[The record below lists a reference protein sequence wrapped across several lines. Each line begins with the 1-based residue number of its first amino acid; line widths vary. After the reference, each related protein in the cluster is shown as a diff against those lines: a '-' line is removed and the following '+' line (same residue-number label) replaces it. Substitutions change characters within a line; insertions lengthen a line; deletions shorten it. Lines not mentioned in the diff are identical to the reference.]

1 VSGAFDDTP
10 AAPAPRKSVASRRP
24 RALIPTLAIVVA
36 LVIAYSVFV
45 DVWTERLWFG
55 SVGYTSVF
63 TKVLL
68 TRIGLF
74 VVFGVFISGAVV
86 ANAYIAYRLRPLVV
100 SGGYRNPTVER
111 YQENIEPIRKWL
123 LIGLAGVLL
132 LAGGVTA
139 TGHWQEFLLWVDRV
153 SFGQKDVYFHRD
165 ISFFVFSYPWYRFVI
180 NFVSTT
186 LILAIIA
193 AGAMHYLY
201 GGIRIQASRDK
212 VSRATQVHLSVLFGL
227 FMLVRA
233 VSYWLDRYGLAMQ
246 QSRRFTGISY
256 TDVHAVLP
264 AKNILAVISLICAA
278 LFIANVIRPTLML
291 PVLGLGLLILSAIL
305 IGGIWP
311 AIVQRFQVRPS
322 EPDKEGPYIHRNIV
336 ATRSGYGLVGTR
348 IESYPGTSNATP
360 TQLQT
365 AADRIPSVRLQDPHL
380 IAPAFE
386 QLQQVRGFYS
396 MPSVLDVD
404 RYKVGAQTKDV
415 VIGARELNLDGLGS
429 TQRNWANIHTVYTH
443 GYGVVAAY
451 GADKGANSEPHWAMQ
466 DLPSRGDFGP
476 FEQRIYY
483 GEQEPQYSIVG
494 RPKASSAVELNIP
507 DDPSNQGNPNYRTY
521 TGRGGVQVGSTF
533 RQLLYATKF
542 MDSSILLSGRVNSES
557 KLIYDRSP
565 RTMVRKVAPWL
576 TLDADTYPAV
586 VDKRLVWIID
596 GYTTTNSYPM
606 SERITLANATDDS
619 RTGQGQVAKQSSTQI
634 NYMRNSVKAV
644 VDAYDGTVTL
654 YQWDTKD
661 PLLKAWMK
669 VFPNTVKPKSTISAD
684 LMAHLRYPQDLFK
697 VQREILSRYHVENS
711 LTFYNNSDAWRVPM
725 DPTEGSSI
733 GTAAVAQPPY
743 YLTVKLPGEPSA
755 FSLTSTYVPISRQ
768 NLAGFVGVN
777 SDPESSHYGQIT
789 VLQLPTDNT
798 IAGPTLAE
806 NTFNANTKVS
816 SALLPYKSNNS
827 NAQAR
832 LGNLLTL
839 PLDNQMLYVQPVYT
853 EQGGEV
859 TYPILQFV
867 IVSINKRVGIGS
879 NFSDA
884 INSALQVKAAAP
896 TQNQGN
902 NGGKGTKPSNQSVQQ
917 RINSYVDSAQSELE
931 AAQKALHAGDLGQYQ
946 AHNKAAMDWLQKA
959 IDLRNQNPT
968 PSKPSKPAK
977 PASNTKP
984 GKGATGGP

>member
-1 VSGAFDDTP
+1 VSGTFDDQP
-10 AAPAPRKSVASRRP
+10 AAAPQRKSVASRRP

-55 SVGYTSVF
+55 SLGYTSVF

-74 VVFGVFISGAVV
+74 VVFGAFISGAVV

-100 SGGYRNPTVER
+100 SGGYRNPTIER

-123 LIGLAGVLL
+123 LVALAAILL

-153 SFGQKDVYFHRD
+153 SFGQKDVYFHKD
-165 ISFFVFSYPWYRFVI
+165 ISFFVFSYPWYRFIV

-186 LILAIIA
+186 LILAILA

-201 GGIRIQASRDK
+201 GGIRVQAARDK
-212 VSRATQVHLSVLFGL
+212 VTRATQIHLSVLLGL
-227 FMLVRA
+227 FMLIRA
-233 VSYWLDRYGLAMQ
+233 ISYWLDRYGLAMQ

-278 LFIANVIRPTLML
+278 LFIANVIRPSFML
-291 PVLGLGLLILSAIL
+291 PVLGLGLLVLSAIL

-336 ATRSGYGLVGTR
+336 ATRSAYGLTGTR
-348 IESYPGTSNATP
+348 IEPYTGTSNASP
-360 TQLQT
+360 RELQA
-365 AADRIPSVRLQDPHL
+365 AADSIPSVRLQDPHL

-386 QLQQVRGFYS
+386 QLQQVRGFYT

-404 RYKVGAQTKDV
+404 RYKVGSDTKDV
-415 VIGARELNLDGLGS
+415 VIGARELNLAGLGA

-451 GADKGANSEPHWAMQ
+451 GADKGVDGEPHWAAQ
-466 DLPSRGDFGP
+466 DLPSRGDLGP

-483 GEQEPQYSIVG
+483 GEQEPEYSIVG
-494 RPKASSAVELNIP
+494 RPKGSPAVELNIP
-507 DDPSNQGNPNYRTY
+507 DDATANGNPDYRTY
-521 TGRGGVQVGSTF
+521 TGKGGVQVGSTF
-533 RQLLYATKF
+533 RQLLYASKF
-542 MDSSILLSGRVNSES
+542 MDSSILLSGRVNSQS
-557 KLIYDRSP
+557 KIIYDRSP
-565 RTMVRKVAPWL
+565 RTMVKKVAPWL

-586 VDKRLVWIID
+586 VDKRLVWILD

-619 RTGQGQVAKQSSTQI
+619 RTGQGSVAQQSSTKI

-669 VFPNTVKPKSTISAD
+669 VFPGTVKAKTSISPD

-697 VQREILSRYHVENS
+697 VQREILSRYHVQNS

-725 DPTEGSSI
+725 DPTEGGSL
-733 GTAAVAQPPY
+733 GAAVAQPPY
-743 YLTVKLPGEPSA
+743 YLTVKLPGEDPGFA
-755 FSLTSTYVPISRQ
+755 LTSTYVPISRQ

-777 SDPESSHYGQIT
+777 SDPESSHYGRIT

-816 SALLPYKSNNS
+816 AALLPYKSSNS

-879 NFSDA
+879 DFSDA
-884 INSALQVKAAAP
+884 INSALQLSAAAP
-896 TQNQGN
+896 PPPQNN
-902 NGGKGTKPSNQSVQQ
+902 KPGGPKQSNQTVQH
-917 RINSYVDSAQSELE
+917 RINTYVNDARSELE
-931 AAQKALHAGDLGQYQ
+931 AAQKALQRGDLGQYQ
-946 AHNKAAMDWLQKA
+946 AHNKAALSWLQKA
-959 IDLRNQNPT
+959 IDLRNQNT
-968 PSKPSKPAK
+968 KPAK
-977 PASNTKP
+977 STKP
-984 GKGATGGP
+984 AANSKVGGP